1 MDESGFFTF
10 PLSVC
15 VLYVKGSWSLKSLQ
29 VDKRHHLHTTIISH
43 AGISSKN
50 VPTTSLWFLHHNKGV
65 FRLKIALHF
74 NTHRPAFLQVP
85 VRWGTLNLEVQIEGL
100 LDTKSMG
107 VLRELDMAQRFS
119 LYYFWDIFT
128 NRGPWERDM
137 TRKQTRERKYILS
150 LSLRVSN
157 SCHSYNDLLCPN
169 ACDANSRISTTLHHT
184 VYILPGL
191 CACALCLDWPKS
203 LPVLANDRLC
213 CSESWAGINFLPYD
227 PAVFHPHCANQW
239 SNWNKW
245 RGCVVWRSPGP
256 VLSIFSVIK
265 PNPQYLC
272 FSLLYHRDSS
282 VCLVPDLWPGP

>member
-191 CACALCLDWPKS
+191 CACALCLDWLLHRVTFWTTVAGTYFRVRSSLFKS
-203 LPVLANDRLC
+203 GICTTDSNLITVCKPFVFCQTIYTPHELNSIPRIWVDLLCPVQLKLIYFTR
-213 CSESWAGINFLPYD
+213 
-227 PAVFHPHCANQW
+227 
-239 SNWNKW
+239 
-245 RGCVVWRSPGP
+245 
-256 VLSIFSVIK
+256 IFSR
-265 PNPQYLC
+265 
-272 FSLLYHRDSS
+272 F
-282 VCLVPDLWPGP
+282 